1 MITDTAQWKI
11 VIFELQGEEYGI
23 EVSRV
28 QSIERMLPL
37 TRVPGAPR
45 PDIAGVMN
53 LRGKITPVID
63 LRLCLGVEAPP
74 YDRQTR
80 ILVVVGNDG
89 VIGLIVDRANDL
101 VDITEREIEEIP
113 TAHEDET
120 YGFFQG
126 VVKKDDRMITLL
138 ETDQVLQR

>member
-1 MITDTAQWKI
+1 MPTDTAQEKI
-11 VIFELQGEEYGI
+11 VIFELNGEEYGL

-63 LRLCLGVEAPP
+63 LRLCLGVEAAP
-74 YDRQTR
+74 YDKQTR
-80 ILVVVGNDG
+80 ILVVLGNDG
-89 VIGLIVDRANDL
+89 AVGFIVDRANDL
-101 VDITEREIEEIP
+101 LDITETEIEGIP
-113 TAHEDET
+113 AGREDET
-120 YGFFQG
+120 YGLFQG
-126 VVKKDDRMITLL
+126 VINRDPRIITLL
-138 ETDQVLQR
+138 ETDKVLQ

>member
-1 MITDTAQWKI
+1 MTTDTAQWKI
-11 VIFELQGEEYGI
+11 VIFELQGEEYGL

-74 YDRQTR
+74 YDKQTR
-80 ILVVVGNDG
+80 ILVVVGNDSA
-89 VIGLIVDRANDL
+89 VCLIVDRANDL
-101 VDITEREIEEIP
+101 LNINETEIEEIP
-113 TAHEDET
+113 AAHENET

-126 VVKKDDRMITLL
+126 VVKIDQRMITLL
-138 ETDQVLQR
+138 EIDQVLQ